1 MLFFQIVSP
10 PDGHRYHMNGEAAR
24 TGSVEFNSAVG
35 ISLTHPGTLKG
46 LELMVSLFLISLW
59 S

>member
-1 MLFFQIVSP
+1 MLFFQSVSP
-10 PDGHRYHMNGEAAR
+10 PDRHRYHMNGEAAR
-24 TGSVEFNSAVG
+24 TGSVQFSSVVG
-35 ISLTHPGTLKG
+35 MTLIHPGTLKG